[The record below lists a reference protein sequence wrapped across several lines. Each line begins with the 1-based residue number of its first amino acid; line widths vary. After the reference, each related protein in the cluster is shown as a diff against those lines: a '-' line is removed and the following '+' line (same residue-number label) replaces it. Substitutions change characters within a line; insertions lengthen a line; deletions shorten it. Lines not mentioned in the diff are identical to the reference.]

1 MTTHGSPASRD
12 VLSRA
17 KSTLDGLLP
26 QLHIGILAEML
37 DVLFDQ
43 RGQLSRLAN
52 LDPVVHRPEE
62 AIALCLEGAARG
74 IHELEDEHG
83 REMDDVPQGGHE
95 FDIF

>member
-43 RGQLSRLAN
+43 RGQLPRLAN
-52 LDPVVHRPEE
+52 RDPVIHRPEE
-62 AIALCLEGAARG
+62 AIALRLKRATGA
-74 IHELEDEHG
+74 IDKLEDEHG

-95 FDIF
+95 CDIF